1 MHRLDVIVKREYNS
15 KDNIMHP
22 IMFYVVYNK
31 GRPCLECFTF
41 KDGHNV
47 SSVDFLASLWDCAK
61 EDQQNFVDS
70 VQKYYDSLPCGN
82 AKLVLKDVLI
92 IE

>member
-1 MHRLDVIVKREYNS
+1 MNELHVIVKREYNS
-15 KDNIMHP
+15 EDNIGHP

-31 GRPCLECFTF
+31 GRPCIECFTF

-47 SSVDFLASLWDCAK
+47 SSVDYLVSLRNCTK
-61 EDQQNFVDS
+61 EDQQSFIES

-82 AKLVLKDVLI
+82 AKLVLKDVLVV
-92 IE
+92 E